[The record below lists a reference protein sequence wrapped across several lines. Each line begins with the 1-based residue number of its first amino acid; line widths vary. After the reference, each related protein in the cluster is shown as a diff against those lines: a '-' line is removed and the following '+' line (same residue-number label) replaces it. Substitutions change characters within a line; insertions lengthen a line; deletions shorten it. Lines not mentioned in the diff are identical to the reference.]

1 MKSSKILFTFA
12 DISHR
17 SWYVLTID
25 TRFGNKTVDF
35 SELIFESV
43 FSVYENKVLQLMSG
57 GASLEKFGEKG
68 LLENLRHQKVILKLT
83 DL

>member
-1 MKSSKILFTFA
+1 MGC
-12 DISHR
+12 
-17 SWYVLTID
+17 ID
-25 TRFGNKTVDF
+25 ARFGNKTVDF

-68 LLENLRHQKVILKLT
+68 LVFINRRSCRHCAKTNGL
-83 DL
+83 

>member
-1 MKSSKILFTFA
+1 MFANSDYYRVDYIPKIHS
-12 DISHR
+12 I
-17 SWYVLTID
+17 
-25 TRFGNKTVDF
+25 
-35 SELIFESV
+35 LIV
-43 FSVYENKVLQLMSG
+43 FFPVYENKVLQLMSG

>member
-1 MKSSKILFTFA
+1 MGC
-12 DISHR
+12 
-17 SWYVLTID
+17 ID
-25 TRFGNKTVDF
+25 ARFGNKMVDF

-68 LLENLRHQKVILKLT
+68 LVFMN
-83 DL
+83 

>member
-1 MKSSKILFTFA
+1 MGC
-12 DISHR
+12 
-17 SWYVLTID
+17 ID
-25 TRFGNKTVDF
+25 ARFGNKTVDF

-68 LLENLRHQKVILKLT
+68 LVFIN
-83 DL
+83 